1 MKKIAISVL
10 CAFTLLL
17 SPTLIRAAAIS
28 PSIVELT
35 SLPGETV
42 ESSFTILNTGVS
54 EQTYFLE
61 LLAFEPGEE
70 DGAPVFTPGQ
80 INENSFLSWLKFP
93 IREVSVPE
101 LSKVDVPFSI
111 IVPDDIPA
119 GSYYGAITVSTA
131 PTDIVATNGAII
143 EAKTAILVFLNVR
156 GETTEKLELLDFMI
170 DQTDST
176 LPFGTLRYRVQN
188 QGNVYLT
195 PVGNVRLIGLFG
207 QEIASLN
214 ANESEGRV
222 LPSSTRTY
230 EISFGPSDVHWLD
243 RAGYQLKHLLFGPVT
258 AQLTLTYGQAG
269 SLTSQATIW
278 VIPMELLVLLGS
290 GLLIILFVL
299 HKLKRQ

>member
-1 MKKIAISVL
+1 MKKFIIASL
-10 CAFTLLL
+10 CAFSLL
-17 SPTLIRAAAIS
+17 SSPAFIRAAAIS
-28 PSIVELT
+28 PSVVELT
-35 SLPGETV
+35 SAPGETV

-54 EQTYFLE
+54 EQTYFID
-61 LLAFEPGEE
+61 LLAFEPSEE
-70 DGAPVFTPGQ
+70 DGTPVFTPGQ
-80 INENSFLSWLKFP
+80 ISENQFLSWMKFP

-111 IVPDDIPA
+111 VVPDDIPA

-143 EAKTAILVFLNVR
+143 EAKTAILVFLTVR

-170 DQTDST
+170 EQTGST

-188 QGNVYLT
+188 QGNVHLI
-195 PVGNVRLIGLFG
+195 PVGDVRLTGLFG

-214 ANESEGRV
+214 ANESDGRV

-230 EISFGPSDVHWLD
+230 DISFGSKDVRWID

-258 AQLTLTYGQAG
+258 AQLTLAYGQAG
-269 SLTSQATIW
+269 SLTKQTTVW
-278 VIPMELLVLLGS
+278 VVPVELLVILGS
-290 GLLIILFVL
+290 GLLIVL
-299 HKLKRQ
+299 LLSYKLRKQ